1 MTKPP
6 NKVQGNE
13 SELYPNA
20 RERFEHAVDVV
31 IKSGPKHRQAP
42 PLNQRN
48 VQHLKGAFTKARREP
63 KLAQPSFDC
72 VPPNRPLRPY
82 LLPASPWR

>member
-20 RERFEHAVDVV
+20 RERFEQAVDVV

-48 VQHLKGAFTKARREP
+48 VQHLKGAFIKAGRELKRAMP
-63 KLAQPSFDC
+63 FTRFKVSDFHLGLWMAAR
-72 VPPNRPLRPY
+72 VG
-82 LLPASPWR
+82 

>member
-13 SELYPNA
+13 SELYSNA
-20 RERFEHAVDVV
+20 WQRFEHAVDVV

-42 PLNQRN
+42 PAKPKERPTS
-48 VQHLKGAFTKARREP
+48 KGRVHKGRTRA
-63 KLAQPSFDC
+63 
-72 VPPNRPLRPY
+72 
-82 LLPASPWR
+82 

>member
-13 SELYPNA
+13 SELYPGA
-20 RERFEHAVDVV
+20 RQRFEHAVDVV

-42 PLNQRN
+42 PAN
-48 VQHLKGAFTKARREP
+48 
-63 KLAQPSFDC
+63 PSYS
-72 VPPNRPLRPY
+72 PNRHT
-82 LLPASPWR
+82 LLILFAT

>member
-6 NKVQGNE
+6 HKVQGNE

-20 RERFEHAVDVV
+20 WEQFEHAVDVV

-42 PLNQRN
+42 PSIDLGSNP
-48 VQHLKGAFTKARREP
+48 LGA
-63 KLAQPSFDC
+63 
-72 VPPNRPLRPY
+72 
-82 LLPASPWR
+82 

>member
-6 NKVQGNE
+6 HKVQGNE

-20 RERFEHAVDVV
+20 WERFEHAVDVV

-42 PLNQRN
+42 PSIDLGSNP
-48 VQHLKGAFTKARREP
+48 LGA
-63 KLAQPSFDC
+63 
-72 VPPNRPLRPY
+72 
-82 LLPASPWR
+82 